1 VRELFYLES
10 AVDDLDEILLRIV
23 HESGRLEPGLLFT
36 EQLRGQC
43 AKLASLPGTLGQA
56 QPALRPDL
64 RSFPFKGYVI
74 LFRYEGNALE
84 VVSIVEGHRD
94 IEGMFAEQVPR

>member
-1 VRELFYLES
+1 MRELVYLDS

-23 HESGRLEPGLLFT
+23 HESGQLEAGLRFT
-36 EQLRGQC
+36 AQLRGQC
-43 AKLASLPGTLGQA
+43 AKLASLAGTLGQA

-74 LFRYEGNALE
+74 LFRYQGDTFE
-84 VVSIVEGHRD
+84 VVSIIEGHRD
-94 IEGMFAEQVPR
+94 IEGMFAEYDP